1 MARLIDWINNPQ
13 GKSSEESDRRT
24 RKVKQPV
31 SSHRHKLEPKSQPP
45 VMVRGSIADMPLQ
58 KTRSSKSKA
67 RKRYDLTLNVP
78 GAEMRLPSLPMVSFG
93 PRLLSGALVAGL
105 IVMVYFLWTSPMF
118 QVGEAE
124 ISGLQR
130 LTNLDVNTVLDV
142 SGERI
147 FTLNPGQLE
156 DKLKAAFP
164 EFSSVAV
171 QVVFPSQVLVT
182 VEERSPILAWKQ
194 DGRTQ
199 LVDANGVAFP
209 QRTLAEI
216 TPAIV
221 VEASSSPL
229 GAGETADSVNVQSD
243 APVTATQLLP
253 VEMVS
258 GIISMSAVAPQ
269 NTPLVFDK
277 EHGLGWKDTQGWD
290 VFFGDIHD
298 VDLKLRIY
306 QALVKQLA
314 KEKVNPVLI
323 SVEYVHTPYY
333 RLEQ

>member
-13 GKSSEESDRRT
+13 VNSSGRSDKRT

-31 SSHRHKLEPKSQPP
+31 SSHRQKLEPKSQPP
-45 VMVRGSIADMPLQ
+45 VMVRGSMASIPLQ
-58 KTRSSKSKA
+58 KRRVSKSKA

-78 GAEMRLPSLPMVSFG
+78 GAEMRLPSLPMVSIG
-93 PRLLSGALVAGL
+93 PRLLSGVLVVGL
-105 IVMVYFLWTSPMF
+105 IVMLYFLWTSPLF
-118 QVGEAE
+118 QVGEVE
-124 ISGLQR
+124 LNGLQR
-130 LTNLDVNTVLDV
+130 LSSLDVNTVLDV

-156 DKLKAAFP
+156 KKLIEAFP
-164 EFSSVAV
+164 EFSSVSV
-171 QVVFPSQVLVT
+171 KIVFPSQVLAT

-199 LVDANGVAFP
+199 LIDANGVAFP

-221 VEASSSPL
+221 VEASSSPP
-229 GAGETADSVNVQSD
+229 GAVETTENVNVESGM
-243 APVTATQLLP
+243 PTATQLLP

-290 VFFGDIHD
+290 VFFGDIRD
-298 VDLKLRIY
+298 IDSKLRIY
-306 QALVKQLA
+306 QALIMQLA

-323 SVEYVHTPYY
+323 SVEYLHTPYY

>member
-1 MARLIDWINNPQ
+1 L
-13 GKSSEESDRRT
+13 
-24 RKVKQPV
+24 
-31 SSHRHKLEPKSQPP
+31 
-45 VMVRGSIADMPLQ
+45 
-58 KTRSSKSKA
+58 
-67 RKRYDLTLNVP
+67 
-78 GAEMRLPSLPMVSFG
+78 
-93 PRLLSGALVAGL
+93 
-105 IVMVYFLWTSPMF
+105 F
-118 QVGEAE
+118 QVGEVE
-124 ISGLQR
+124 LNGLQR
-130 LTNLDVNTVLDV
+130 LSSLDVNTVLDV

-156 DKLKAAFP
+156 KKLIEAFP
-164 EFSSVAV
+164 EFSSVSV
-171 QVVFPSQVLVT
+171 KIVFPSQVLAT

-199 LVDANGVAFP
+199 LIDANGVAFP

-221 VEASSSPL
+221 VEASSSPP
-229 GAGETADSVNVQSD
+229 GAVETTENVNVESGM
-243 APVTATQLLP
+243 PTATQLLP

-290 VFFGDIHD
+290 VFFGDIRD
-298 VDLKLRIY
+298 IDSKLRIY
-306 QALVKQLA
+306 QALIMQLA

-323 SVEYVHTPYY
+323 SVEYLHTPYY

>member
-13 GKSSEESDRRT
+13 ENSSERNDRRT
-24 RKVKQPV
+24 RKIKPPA
-31 SSHRHKLEPKSQPP
+31 SSRRHKIEAKSQPP
-45 VMVRGSIADMPLQ
+45 VMVRGSFADLPLQ
-58 KTRSSKSKA
+58 KRRSSKSKA

-78 GAEMRLPSLPMVSFG
+78 GAEMRLPSLPMVAVG
-93 PRLLSGALVAGL
+93 PRLLSGLLAAGL
-105 IVMVYFLWTSPMF
+105 IAMLYFLWTSSMF
-118 QVGEAE
+118 QVGKVE
-124 ISGLQR
+124 INGLQR
-130 LTNLDVNTVLDV
+130 LTSQDINTVLDV

-147 FTLNPGQLE
+147 FTLNPDQLE
-156 DKLKAAFP
+156 EKLKVAFP
-164 EFSSVAV
+164 EFSSASVRI
-171 QVVFPSQVLVT
+171 VFPSQVVAT

-221 VEASSSPL
+221 VEASGSPL
-229 GAGETADSVNVQSD
+229 GAGETASSVSVESGV
-243 APVTATQLLP
+243 AVTTTQLLP

-290 VFFGDIHD
+290 VFFGDIRD

>member
-13 GKSSEESDRRT
+13 ENSPERSDRRT
-24 RKVKQPV
+24 RKVKQPA
-31 SSHRHKLEPKSQPP
+31 SSHRHKIEPKTQPP
-45 VMVRGSIADMPLQ
+45 VMVRGSIAGLPLQ
-58 KTRSSKSKA
+58 KRRSSKSKA

-93 PRLLSGALVAGL
+93 PRLLSGVLAAGL
-105 IVMVYFLWTSPMF
+105 IVMLYFVWTSAMF
-118 QVGEAE
+118 QVGDVQ

-130 LTNLDVNTVLDV
+130 LTSQDVNTVLDI

-147 FTLNPGQLE
+147 FTVNPGQLE
-156 DKLKAAFP
+156 EKLLAAFP
-164 EFSSVAV
+164 EFSSASV
-171 QVVFPSQVLVT
+171 QIVFPSKVVAT
-182 VEERSPILAWKQ
+182 VEERSPILAWIQ

-199 LVDANGVAFP
+199 LVDPNGVAFP
-209 QRTLAEI
+209 QRALSEI
-216 TPAIV
+216 IPAIV
-221 VEASSSPL
+221 VEASGSPL
-229 GAGETADSVNVQSD
+229 TAVEAADGVDVESSIP
-243 APVTATQLLP
+243 ASTQLLP

-269 NTPLVFDK
+269 NTRLVFDK

-290 VFFGDIHD
+290 VFFGDIQD
-298 VDLKLRIY
+298 IDLKLRIY